1 MGLDSTGTEPLNTNL
16 GLTRSREAGSWL
28 PTLLR
33 VVYFLFLLYLFFTSI
48 ELMSTAFKMAGSG
61 FAEQLINTV
70 SDPVAGLLLGFVAT
84 GIIQSS
90 STTTT
95 IVVGLVASGAL
106 SIELAVPIIMGANIG
121 TTTTNTLVSM
131 GHVTRPAE
139 FERAF
144 AASTVHDF
152 FNVLAA
158 VTILPIEIV
167 FHPVQRMAEFL
178 QGLFEGAGG
187 MSLAS
192 PLKAVIHPVTDFVAG
207 VVPYTVALAVLG
219 LAGLFLALQQMMKV
233 MRGAILSRLESLF
246 NRVLFR
252 NDAASFA
259 LGMVTTASVQS
270 SSATTSLI
278 VPLAGTGVLSLRKI
292 FPYTLGANIGTTIT
306 AILASLSTGSPA
318 AVTVALA
325 HLSFNILGI
334 AIYYPLKAIPIWLA
348 TNAGRIA
355 ARSKKSSA
363 AVIFIYIALIFLPLL
378 YIFVF

>member
-1 MGLDSTGTEPLNTNL
+1 LDFTGTEPLNTNL
-16 GLTRSREAGSWL
+16 GLTRSRGAGSWL
-28 PTLLR
+28 PTFLR
-33 VVYFLFLLYLFFTSI
+33 VVYFIFLLYLFFTSI

-187 MSLAS
+187 MNLAS

-278 VPLAGTGVLSLRKI
+278 VPLAGTGVLNLRQI

-363 AVIFIYIALIFLPLL
+363 AVVFIYIALIFLPLL
-378 YIFVF
+378 YIFFS

>member
-1 MGLDSTGTEPLNTNL
+1 METLNTNP
-16 GLTRSREAGSWL
+16 GQSSPRNAKSWL
-28 PTLLR
+28 LAALR
-33 VVYFLFLLYLFFTSI
+33 VAYFLFLLYVFFTSI
-48 ELMSTAFKMAGSG
+48 ELMSSAFKMAGAG

-70 SDPVAGLLLGFVAT
+70 SDPVAGLILGFVAT

-106 SIELAVPIIMGANIG
+106 NIELAVPLVMGANIG

-139 FERAF
+139 FQRAF

-158 VTILPIEIV
+158 ITILPIEMA
-167 FHPVQRMAEFL
+167 FHPVQKMAVFL
-178 QGLFEGAGG
+178 QGAFAGAGG
-187 MSLAS
+187 MSLAN
-192 PLKAVIHPVTDFVAG
+192 PLKAVITPLADAVAELI
-207 VVPYTVALAVLG
+207 PHTIPLAILALG
-219 LAGLFLALQQMMKV
+219 LLFLALQQMMKV
-233 MRGAILSRLESLF
+233 MRGAILHRLETLF
-246 NRVLFR
+246 DRVLFR
-252 NDAASFA
+252 NDAASFT

-278 VPLAGTGVLSLRKI
+278 VPLAGTGVLTLRQV

-306 AILASLSTGSPA
+306 AILASFSTGNPA

-325 HLSFNILGI
+325 HLSFNIMGI
-334 AIYYPLKAIPIWLA
+334 AIYYPLKALPIWMA
-348 TNAGRIA
+348 EKAGKLA
-355 ARSKKSSA
+355 ARSRKNSVT
-363 AVIFIYIALIFLPLL
+363 VIGIYVALIFLPLL
-378 YIFVF
+378 YVFLS

>member
-1 MGLDSTGTEPLNTNL
+1 MGPGAFLRP
-16 GLTRSREAGSWL
+16 
-28 PTLLR
+28 LLR
-33 VVYFLFLLYLFFTSI
+33 TLYFLALLYLFFVSI
-48 ELMSTAFKMAGSG
+48 ELLSSAFKMAGGG
-61 FAEQLINTV
+61 FAEQLIETV

-95 IVVGLVASGAL
+95 IVVGLVAAGNFP
-106 SIELAVPIIMGANIG
+106 IDLAIPVVMGANIG

-139 FERAF
+139 FRRAF

-158 VTILPIEIV
+158 VTILPIEIF
-167 FHPVQRMAEFL
+167 FHPVRRMATYL
-178 QGLFEGAGG
+178 QGAFEGAGG

-192 PLKAVIHPVTDFVAG
+192 PLKAVVKPLSESVTG
-207 VVPYTVALAVLG
+207 VVPYTIPLAILG

-233 MRGAILSRLESLF
+233 MKGAILSRLESLF

-252 NDAASFA
+252 NDAASFG
-259 LGMVTTASVQS
+259 LGLVATATVQS

-278 VPLAGTGVLSLRKI
+278 VPLAGTGVLSVRQI
-292 FPYTLGANIGTTIT
+292 FPYTLGANVGTTVT
-306 AILASLSTGSPA
+306 ALLASFSLGSPA

-325 HLSFNILGI
+325 HLSFNLLGI
-334 AIYYPLKAIPIWLA
+334 AIYYPLKALPIWLA
-348 TNAGRIA
+348 TKAGQIA
-355 ARSKKSSA
+355 ARSKRSSVGA
-363 AVIFIYIALIFLPLL
+363 IVFYLSTILVPLL